1 MNFRHL
7 FLFFSTFERIAK
19 KILLAQI
26 KANYSS
32 GDELSSDEETQ
43 EDESESDADKKVKQG
58 NEDNSTDENGK
69 SPFFFFKV
77 ALLSF
82 FSNAH
87 FKAHLFSTYS
97 LMIS

>member
-32 GDELSSDEETQ
+32 GDDLSSDEETQ

-69 SPFFFFKV
+69 SPFLK
-77 ALLSF
+77 
-82 FSNAH
+82 
-87 FKAHLFSTYS
+87 
-97 LMIS
+97 